1 MIRSGGGRSM
11 IAPTMGNK
19 KRPGVFP
26 GFFLVEEILGVA
38 VEGFGKPCG
47 GIEGEFVGASFA
59 SFYAAND
66 VDVNA

>member
-1 MIRSGGGRSM
+1 MLRSGDGRSM

-47 GIEGEFVGASFA
+47 GIEG
-59 SFYAAND
+59 
-66 VDVNA
+66 